1 MCGIVGYFGTNQAQE
16 VLIEGLSKLE
26 YRGYDSAGVSILKNG
41 SFDVVKTKG
50 RLKNLTDRLNAQ
62 PVLGHVGIGHTRWAT
77 HGEPSD
83 VNSHP
88 HVSNNGTIAVVHNG
102 IIENYHE
109 LKGRLKR
116 EGIEFKSETDTEV
129 IPNLIAIYSQVE
141 GDFVKA
147 VLKTVQDLKGSFA
160 LAVISNA
167 EPDKLIAVRKDS
179 PLIVG
184 IGDHETFIASDV
196 PAILKYTNQVVYL
209 DNMEIAVLSKD
220 APVYFD
226 FEGTAV
232 QKTSHEITWTAE
244 LAEKGGFDHFT
255 LKEIFEQPQALRDTM
270 IGRIH
275 PESPI
280 QLDDIKVTKEELM
293 QLNRIYIV
301 ACGTAYHAG
310 LVGKKAIE
318 MLTRIPVDVEVSSE
332 FRYGDPIIDEKSL
345 VIVISQSGETA
356 DTLAVLKESQ
366 ARGARVLAVTNVVG
380 SSIARD
386 ADDVFYT
393 WAGPEIGVAST
404 KAYLTQLVA
413 MYTLGLH
420 FAELLGVQSSIDP
433 KELKQGLLDL
443 PRLVEETLLLADEIK
458 TYAQSM
464 YMAHDVY
471 FLGRGIDNVTALE
484 GSLKLK
490 ELTYIHSESYPGGE
504 LKHGPIALIEKDT
517 VVISP
522 ITQKPLIEKM
532 VSNLREVQ
540 TRGSK
545 NLVITMQD
553 YADFIKEGS
562 DQTILIPQTMDLLSP
577 VLTVVPLQ
585 LLAYYVSVAKGF
597 DVDKPRN
604 LAKSVTVE

>member
-1 MCGIVGYFGTNQAQE
+1 MCGIVGYFGSNQAQE

-26 YRGYDSAGVSILKNG
+26 YRGYDSAGISIIDNG
-41 SFDVVKTKG
+41 SFEVIKTKG
-50 RLKNLTDRLNAQ
+50 RLKNLTDRLNAE
-62 PVLGHVGIGHTRWAT
+62 PVRGHIGIGHTRWAT

-88 HVSNNGTIAVVHNG
+88 HVSMNGKIAVVHNG

-109 LKGRLKR
+109 LKARLKS

-129 IPNLIAIYSQVE
+129 IPNLIALNSQVE
-141 GDFVKA
+141 GDFLKA
-147 VLKTVQDLKGSFA
+147 VIKTVHDLKGSFA
-160 LAVISNA
+160 LAVISND

-184 IGDHETFIASDV
+184 IGDNEAFVASDV
-196 PAILKYTNQVVYL
+196 PAILKYTHQVVYL
-209 DNMEIAVLSKD
+209 DNMEIAVLSKE
-220 APVYFD
+220 APLYFD
-226 FEGTAV
+226 FEGAPV
-232 QKTSHEITWTAE
+232 QKTVQEITWTAE

-255 LKEIFEQPQALRDTM
+255 LKEIYEQPQALNDTM
-270 IGRIH
+270 TGRIQPGH
-275 PESPI
+275 PI
-280 QLDDIKVTKEELM
+280 QLDDIKVTKQELQ
-293 QLNRIYIV
+293 QLTRIFIV

-318 MLTRIPVDVEVSSE
+318 TLARIPVEVEVSSE

-366 ARGARVLAVTNVVG
+366 ARGARVIAVTNVVG
-380 SSIARD
+380 SSIARE

-413 MYTLGLH
+413 MYTLALH
-420 FAELLGVQSSIDP
+420 FAELLDVRSDIDP
-433 KELKQGLLDL
+433 EALKRALLDL
-443 PRLVEETLLLADEIK
+443 PRLAKETLLLTEEIK
-458 TYAQSM
+458 AYAQTM
-464 YMAHDVY
+464 YNVHDVY
-471 FLGRGIDNVTALE
+471 FLGRGIDNVTATE

-522 ITQKPLIEKM
+522 ITQKALIEKM

-545 NLVITMQD
+545 NMVITMKD
-553 YADFIKEGS
+553 YADLITGGA
-562 DQTILIPQTMDLLSP
+562 DTTILIPQTMDILSP
-577 VLTVVPLQ
+577 VLAVIPLQ
-585 LLAYYVSVAKGF
+585 LLAYYVSLAKGF

>member
-109 LKGRLKR
+109 LKARLKR

-232 QKTSHEITWTAE
+232 QKTSQEITWTAE

-433 KELKQGLLDL
+433 KELKQGLLDI

-585 LLAYYVSVAKGF
+585 LLAYYVTLAKGF

>member
-1 MCGIVGYFGTNQAQE
+1 MCGIVGYFGPKQAE
-16 VLIEGLSKLE
+16 EILIEGLSKLE
-26 YRGYDSAGVSILKNG
+26 YRGYDSAGISIIDNG
-41 SFDVVKTKG
+41 SFDVKKTKG
-50 RLKNLTDRLNAQ
+50 KLKNLIEKLKSEPA
-62 PVLGHVGIGHTRWAT
+62 LGNVGIGHTRWAT

-88 HVSNNGTIAVVHNG
+88 HVSMNGKIAVVHNG

-109 LKGRLKR
+109 IKANLKKA
-116 EGIEFKSETDTEV
+116 GIEFQSDTDTET
-129 IPNLIAIYSQVE
+129 IPNLIAEYSRTE
-141 GDFVKA
+141 GGFFKA
-147 VLKTVQDLKGSFA
+147 VVRTVQELKGSYA
-160 LAVISNA
+160 IGAISND

-184 IGDHETFIASDV
+184 IGEGENYIASDV
-196 PAILKYTNQVVYL
+196 PAILKYTNKVVYL
-209 DNMEIAVLSKD
+209 DNREIAVLSNE
-220 APVYFD
+220 APRFYD
-226 FEGTAV
+226 FNGTEV
-232 QKTSHEITWTAE
+232 QKEVHEITWSAE

-255 LKEIFEQPQALRDTM
+255 LKEIYEQPKALKDTM
-270 IGRIH
+270 TGRIQ
-275 PESPI
+275 PGSPVK
-280 QLDDIKVTKEELM
+280 LDDIKISKDELE
-293 QLNRIYIV
+293 QLTRIYIV

-318 MLTRIPVDVEVSSE
+318 TLARIPVEVEVSSE
-332 FRYGDPIIDEKSL
+332 FRYGNPIIDEKSL

-356 DTLAVLKESQ
+356 DTLAVLKE
-366 ARGARVLAVTNVVG
+366 AKVRGARVIAVTNVVG

-413 MYTLGLH
+413 MYTLALH
-420 FAELLGVQSSIDP
+420 FAELLGVQTENDP
-433 KELKQGLLDL
+433 EALKQGLLDL
-443 PRLVEETLLLADEIK
+443 PQLVEEALKLSEEIK
-458 TYAQSM
+458 AYAQTISQ
-464 YMAHDVY
+464 AHDVY

-484 GSLKLK
+484 ASLKLK

-522 ITQKPLIEKM
+522 VTQKPLIEKM

-545 NLVITMQD
+545 NMVITMRD
-553 YADFIKEGS
+553 YADLAAEGA
-562 DQTILIPQTMDLLSP
+562 DTTLFIPQTLDLLSP
-577 VLTVVPLQ
+577 VVAIVPLQ
-585 LLAYYVSVAKGF
+585 LLAYYVSLAKGF